1 MIIGSNVKT
10 IQVIKEFEPSVDYGI
25 KISDQVSQCLSA
37 LKKGEEFTINDF
49 VNKHFNEF
57 TTRKVSKNTNQ
68 CLAYKAFGIGEK
80 IGLIQE
86 AESKGLTLDEFVKL
100 ESVEYFLEHY
110 SKSRYKNISSGKH
123 GFGGTQRAYSYA
135 LKNFNNWL
143 IGKTMEYQKM
153 IPTGNDNYKKITEST
168 ILKGLEDL
176 LRLFQDSSENESH
189 IIKMVKKYLLD
200 SCHEGKSSSAM
211 NSIYHAIT
219 SYFEKNESPIRFR
232 FNSKTK
238 YDNQTELE
246 SEQNLS
252 LEDFMK
258 ILTVGR
264 PSLLQKAVF
273 LCKFHRGL
281 DSSTLADRFN
291 FEAWPQLVEYFGT
304 EKYQNWDLEKCPVPI
319 KLVRIKTSFQHVGFL
334 DRDAI
339 VAIQDYLKV
348 REKKTGNIMQEGQ
361 ALFLNIFCKPI
372 TEKWIRK
379 TFFDLTIRSG
389 IQKKIE
395 MNHGIKYEKDS
406 HELRDLLKSTL
417 LACGARYDVSDHV
430 IGHKPKDS
438 YEKQA
443 SLYSENLRLEFC
455 KVSRKINIFSNMSTY
470 MKGDDSTQLLHEEIK
485 QLKESLIQNRESTHN
500 QLKDEME
507 EFRRTKQNVMKI
519 LQYLKI

>member
-1 MIIGSNVKT
+1 MRT
-10 IQVIKEFEPSVDYGI
+10 IQIIKEFDPNADYGVHI
-25 KISDQVSQCLSA
+25 PDQISQCLSV
-37 LKKGEEFTINDF
+37 LRKGEEFIINDF
-49 VNKHFNEF
+49 INKHLNEF
-57 TTRKVSKNTNQ
+57 TTKKTSKATNQ
-68 CLAYKAFGIGEK
+68 RLVYKAVGIGEK
-80 IGLIQE
+80 IGLIKE

-110 SKSRYKNISSGKH
+110 SKTRYKNISPDKH
-123 GFGGTQRAYSYA
+123 GFGGTQRTYSYA

-143 IGKTMEYQKM
+143 IGKPLEYQRLV
-153 IPTGNDNYKKITEST
+153 PTGNDNYKKITESA

-176 LRLFQDSSENESH
+176 LRLFKDSQGNDSH
-189 IIKMVKKYLLD
+189 FIKIIKKYLLD
-200 SCHEGKSSSAM
+200 SCHDGKSSATM
-211 NSIYHAIT
+211 NSIYHAII
-219 SYFEKNESPIRFR
+219 SYFEKNEAPIHFR
-232 FNSKTK
+232 FNSKIK
-238 YDNQTELE
+238 YNNQTELE

-264 PSLLQKAVF
+264 PSLVQKAVF

-291 FEAWPQLVEYFGT
+291 FESWPQLVEYFGT
-304 EKYQNWDLEKCPVPI
+304 EKYHRWDLEKCPVPI

-339 VAIQDYLKV
+339 IAIQDYLKF
-348 REKKTGNIMQEGQ
+348 REKKTGENMQDGQ
-361 ALFLNIFCKPI
+361 ALFLNTFSKPI

-389 IQKKIE
+389 VQKKIE
-395 MNHGIKYEKDS
+395 SDHGVRYEKDS

-443 SLYSENLRLEFC
+443 KLYSENLRSEFS

-470 MKGDDSTQLLHEEIK
+470 MKGDENTQLLHEEIK
-485 QLKESLIQNRESTHN
+485 QLKETLIETKESSEN
-500 QLKDEME
+500 QLQNEIEDYK
-507 EFRRTKQNVMKI
+507 RTKENVLKI
-519 LQYLKI
+519 LQYLKL

>member
-1 MIIGSNVKT
+1 MKT
-10 IQVIKEFEPSVDYGI
+10 IQVIKEFDPNTDYGI
-25 KISDQVSQCLSA
+25 NISDQVSQCLST

-49 VNKHFNEF
+49 VNNHLNEF
-57 TTRKVSKNTNQ
+57 TTKKTSKSTNQ
-68 CLAYKAFGIGEK
+68 HLIYKSFRIGEE
-80 IGLIQE
+80 IGIIQQ
-86 AESKGLTLDEFVKL
+86 AKQKGLTLDEFIKL
-100 ESVEYFLEHY
+100 ESVQYFLDHY
-110 SKSRYKNISSGKH
+110 SKTHYKNISPDKY

-143 IGKTMEYQKM
+143 IGKSLEYQRM
-153 IPTGNDNYKKITEST
+153 VPTGDDNYKKITEST
-168 ILKGLEDL
+168 ILNGLEDL

-189 IIKMVKKYLLD
+189 IIKIIKKYLLD
-200 SCHEGKSSSAM
+200 SCHNGKSSTTMDA
-211 NSIYHAIT
+211 IYHAIT
-219 SYFEKNESPIRFR
+219 SYFEKNESPIRFK

-238 YDNQTELE
+238 YDNQTQIE

-291 FEAWPQLVEYFGT
+291 FEAWPQIVNYFGT
-304 EKYQNWDLEKCPVPI
+304 EKYHRWDLEKCPVPI

-339 VAIQDYLKV
+339 VAIQDYLKF
-348 REKKTGNIMQEGQ
+348 REKKTREEMQEGQ
-361 ALFLNIFCKPI
+361 ALFLNTFCQPI

-379 TFFDLTIRSG
+379 TFFDLSIRSG
-389 IQKKIE
+389 VQKKV
-395 MNHGIKYEKDS
+395 NVGNGVKYEKDS

-417 LACGARYDVSDHV
+417 LACGTRYDVSDHV

-443 SLYSENLRLEFC
+443 SLYSENLRLEFM
-455 KVSRKINIFSNMSTY
+455 KASRKINIFSNMSTY
-470 MKGDDSTQLLHEEIK
+470 MKGDENTQLLHEEIK
-485 QLKESLIQNRESTHN
+485 QLKEALIQTRKSTSN
-500 QLKDEME
+500 QLQNEKE
-507 EFRRTKQNVMKI
+507 EYQKTKENVLKI
-519 LQYLKI
+519 LQHLKL

>member
-1 MIIGSNVKT
+1 MKT
-10 IQVIKEFEPSVDYGI
+10 VQIIKEFDPNTDYNIHI
-25 KISDQVSQCLSA
+25 KPQISKILKI
-37 LKKGEEFTINDF
+37 LKKDQQFVINDF
-49 VNKHFNEF
+49 VNEHLNEF
-57 TTRKVSKNTNQ
+57 TEKKTTVHTNR
-68 CLAYKAFGIGEK
+68 CLVYSAFK
-80 IGLIQE
+80 IGRKIGMIKD
-86 AESKGLTLDEFVKL
+86 AASKGLSLEEFIKL
-100 ESVEYFLEHY
+100 ESVSYFLDHY
-110 SKSRYKNISSGKH
+110 SKTRYKNINPDKH

-143 IGKTMEYQKM
+143 IGKKFEYQKL
-153 IPTGNDNYKKITEST
+153 IPTGNDNFKKITESVV
-168 ILKGLEDL
+168 LNGLEDL
-176 LRLFQDSSENESH
+176 LRLFQDSQGNESH
-189 IIKMVKKYLLD
+189 IIKIIKKYLLD
-200 SCHEGKSSSAM
+200 SCHNGKSSTTM

-219 SYFEKNESPIRFR
+219 SYFEKNEAPIHFR
-232 FNSKTK
+232 FNAKTK

-291 FEAWPQLVEYFGT
+291 FEAWPQIVSYFRT
-304 EKYQNWDLEKCPVPI
+304 EDHHNWDLEKCPVPI

-334 DRDAI
+334 DIDA
-339 VAIQDYLKV
+339 VSAIQDYLDF
-348 REKKTGNIMQEGQ
+348 REKKTGETMKEGQ
-361 ALFLNIFCKPI
+361 ALFLNTFCQPI

-379 TFFDLTIRSG
+379 TFFELTKRSG

-395 MNHGIKYEKDS
+395 LDYGVKYEKDS

-417 LACGARYDVSDHV
+417 LACGTRYDVSDHV

-443 SLYSENLRLEFC
+443 SLYSENLRVEFS
-455 KVSRKINIFSNMSTY
+455 KASRKINVFSNMSHY
-470 MKGDDSTQLLHEEIK
+470 MKGDENTQLLQEEIN
-485 QLKESLIQNRESTHN
+485 QLKEILAQTRETAAS
-500 QLKDEME
+500 QLQSEKE
-507 EFRRTKQNVMKI
+507 EYRETRENVLKI
-519 LQYLKI
+519 LQHLKL

>member
-1 MIIGSNVKT
+1 MIYGTNVRT
-10 IQVIKEFEPSVDYGI
+10 IKVIKVFDPFAGYGVHI
-25 KISDQVSQCLSA
+25 PDQISKCLA
-37 LKKGEEFTINDF
+37 VLRKGEEFTINDF
-49 VNKHFNEF
+49 VNKHLNEF
-57 TTRKVSKNTNQ
+57 TTKETSKATNQ
-68 CLAYKAFGIGEK
+68 CLVYKAIRIGEK
-80 IGLIQE
+80 IGLIAE

-110 SKSRYKNISSGKH
+110 SKTRYKNISPDKH

-143 IGKTMEYQKM
+143 IGKPLEYQRLV
-153 IPTGNDNYKKITEST
+153 PTGNDNYKKITEST

-176 LRLFQDSSENESH
+176 LRLFQDSQGNESH
-189 IIKMVKKYLLD
+189 FIKIIKKYLLD
-200 SCHEGKSSSAM
+200 SCHEGKSSSTM
-211 NSIYHAIT
+211 NSIYHAII
-219 SYFEKNESPIRFR
+219 SYFEKNEAPVRFR

-264 PSLLQKAVF
+264 PSLVQKAVF

-291 FEAWPQLVEYFGT
+291 FESWPQLVKYFGT
-304 EKYQNWDLEKCPVPI
+304 EQYMLWDLEKCPVPI

-334 DRDAI
+334 DVDAI
-339 VAIQDYLKV
+339 AAIQDYVKF
-348 REKKTGNIMQEGQ
+348 REKKTGNDMQEGQ
-361 ALFLNIFCKPI
+361 ALFLNTFCQPI

-389 IQKKIE
+389 VQKKIE
-395 MNHGIKYEKDS
+395 SDHGVKYEKDS

-443 SLYSENLRLEFC
+443 SLYSENLRLEFS

-470 MKGDDSTQLLHEEIK
+470 MKGDENTQLLHEEIK
-485 QLKESLIQNRESTHN
+485 QLKEAVIQTRESAASQIQNEVEDY
-500 QLKDEME
+500 Q
-507 EFRRTKQNVMKI
+507 RTKQNVLKI
-519 LQYLKI
+519 LEYLRL

>member
-1 MIIGSNVKT
+1 MNIGSNVKT
-10 IQVIKEFEPSVDYGI
+10 IQVIKEFDQNTDYGVS
-25 KISDQVSQCLSA
+25 ISDQVSQCLSI
-37 LKKGEEFTINDF
+37 LRKGEKFTVNDF
-49 VNKHFNEF
+49 VNKHLNEF
-57 TTRKVSKNTNQ
+57 TTKETSKSTNQ
-68 CLAYKAFGIGEK
+68 CLVYKAFGIGEK

-86 AESKGLTLDEFVKL
+86 ESKGLTLDEFIKL

-110 SKSRYKNISSGKH
+110 SKSRYKNISPDKH

-143 IGKTMEYQKM
+143 IGKELEYQKL
-153 IPTGNDNYKKITEST
+153 ISTGNNNYKKVAEST
-168 ILKGLEDL
+168 VLNGLEDL
-176 LRLFQDSSENESH
+176 LRLFRDSPGNESQFIK
-189 IIKMVKKYLLD
+189 IIKKYLLD
-200 SCHEGKSSSAM
+200 SCHQGKSSTTM
-211 NSIYHAIT
+211 NSIYHAIIG
-219 SYFEKNESPIRFR
+219 YFEKNETPVHFN
-232 FNSKTK
+232 FNSKAK

-252 LEDFMK
+252 LEDLMK

-291 FEAWPQLVEYFGT
+291 FEAWSQLIEYFGT
-304 EKYQNWDLEKCPVPI
+304 ERYHSWDLAKCPVPI

-339 VAIQDYLKV
+339 SAIQDYLEY
-348 REKKTGNIMQEGQ
+348 REKKTGKEMQEGD
-361 ALFLNIFCKPI
+361 AIFLNTFCKPI
-372 TEKWIRK
+372 TEKWVRRS
-379 TFFDLTIRSG
+379 FFDLTKRSG
-389 IQKKIE
+389 VQKKI
-395 MNHGIKYEKDS
+395 NLDHGVKYEKDS

-417 LACGARYDVSDHV
+417 LACGVRYDVSDHV

-455 KVSRKINIFSNMSTY
+455 KVSRKINIFSNMSNY
-470 MKGDDSTQLLHEEIK
+470 MKGDENTQLLQEEIK
-485 QLKESLIQNRESTHN
+485 QLRETLIQTRESSAN
-500 QLKDEME
+500 QLQNEIEDYQ
-507 EFRRTKQNVMKI
+507 RTKENVLKI
-519 LQYLKI
+519 LQHLKL